1 MKYGE
6 PGGWLHQLAS
16 WRRRKDCCLT
26 NNLLLPTLLLP
37 QLGLDLL
44 LDPLLLL
51 LKLEHSRAQT
61 FILKS
66 LPMTSKGLCRI

>member
-1 MKYGE
+1 M
-6 PGGWLHQLAS
+6 
-16 WRRRKDCCLT
+16 T

-37 QLGLDLL
+37 QLRLDLL

-66 LPMTSKGLCRI
+66 LPMTNKGLCRI